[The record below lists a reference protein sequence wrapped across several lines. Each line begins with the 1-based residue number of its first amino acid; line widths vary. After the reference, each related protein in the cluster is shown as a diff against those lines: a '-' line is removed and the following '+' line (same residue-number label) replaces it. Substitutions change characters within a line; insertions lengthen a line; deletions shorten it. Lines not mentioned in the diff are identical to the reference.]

1 MATSSRAR
9 RSVRAP
15 SAPSAPSARSAYFS
29 RSLSCADAAGERSAR
44 CGETLPGK
52 YDTCWMNRNA
62 QELSVVMIRHN
73 WWKSSERRNFHS
85 HHSVACR
92 SWLIRVIFYYYK
104 YDCFLCARIYQI
116 SILSLSERIRP
127 ALAFGIVYFE
137 CTYLLSSYLLSFD
150 VLVFVYLSRYEIA
163 SSNIGAYPVAYMIM
177 FFIRRNVEVQVVDSI
192 FILTFS
198 DSWRTILSTPFR
210 PPQKEDSVRLEILI

>member
-1 MATSSRAR
+1 M
-9 RSVRAP
+9 
-15 SAPSAPSARSAYFS
+15 
-29 RSLSCADAAGERSAR
+29 D
-44 CGETLPGK
+44 
-52 YDTCWMNRNA
+52 RNA
-62 QELSVVMIRHN
+62 QELSVVMIRHT

-92 SWLIRVIFYYYK
+92 PRLIRVNFTK
-104 YDCFLCARIYQI
+104 YDCFLCACIYQI
-116 SILSLSERIRP
+116 SILSLGERIRP

-137 CTYLLSSYLLSFD
+137 CTYLLSSCLLSFD

-210 PPQKEDSVRLEILI
+210 PPQKEVWVRLEILI